1 MWIRSQ
7 DKTRLIKVEEFTL
20 YKANSNLESELL
32 ELGYEEIGILKNH
45 YVKRFCIGV
54 LIYITFDTSNKCV
67 GYVKELPLYMFDS
80 QEQINN
86 IQQAYNQLQ
95 KDLEVLKEYE

>member
-1 MWIRSQ
+1 MT
-7 DKTRLIKVEEFTL
+7 KLEEKLI
-20 YKANSNLESELL
+20 
-32 ELGYEEIGILKNH
+32 ELGYEQIDILINH

-54 LIYITFDTSNKCV
+54 LIHITFDTSNKCE

-80 QEQINN
+80 QSQVDNLQE
-86 IQQAYNQLQ
+86 AFNQLQ